1 MAAPNAAS
9 RVNRWLPPR
18 PVMRPGK
25 KLRARMKT
33 RTPRRA
39 IALGEVGGDRLAA
52 VPEADGLLAQPGL
65 EADKDDGHD
74 PPPEQRAPVAMV
86 APGQDRQAQ
95 DQDPEDR
102 RHVPVDPLE
111 PGLDVAEGRD
121 HLALAQRPVGAAQAG
136 VGGADDHADRDEE
149 QGGRDRDRGELLK
162 PGHRASAVWAIG
174 DRIRGATNEAMSV
187 ERAHSSRSAARIAAA
202 GYDRPDAPLPRAGS
216 RDPRRRLRLVDR
228 PAAPSTLVV
237 GGSGGPTIV
246 PVIAS
251 SETVVGPDRILL
263 GLLDATGTT
272 PVGSPQYEVQI
283 GYINVDKDPKTFVI
297 APAPATFVWAIPNQR
312 AVWVQDATFNVA
324 GNWAAVVTV
333 TPPGQ
338 PAEID
343 RAEPAGDRDRPCH
356 PGRREGPS
364 TPTPTSASAGGV
376 LASITTDPSPDPAFY
391 EISEDQ
397 ALAQHK
403 PFVLVF
409 ATPAFCTSRVCGP
422 TLDAVKAVA
431 QTEPGMTFIQVEPY
445 IMNYANG
452 TLQPVLGAG
461 QYPPA
466 QCRGHDRLG
475 NPD

>member
-1 MAAPNAAS
+1 
-9 RVNRWLPPR
+9 
-18 PVMRPGK
+18 
-25 KLRARMKT
+25 
-33 RTPRRA
+33 
-39 IALGEVGGDRLAA
+39 
-52 VPEADGLLAQPGL
+52 
-65 EADKDDGHD
+65 
-74 PPPEQRAPVAMV
+74 
-86 APGQDRQAQ
+86 
-95 DQDPEDR
+95 
-102 RHVPVDPLE
+102 
-111 PGLDVAEGRD
+111 
-121 HLALAQRPVGAAQAG
+121 
-136 VGGADDHADRDEE
+136 
-149 QGGRDRDRGELLK
+149 
-162 PGHRASAVWAIG
+162 
-174 DRIRGATNEAMSV
+174 MSV
-187 ERAHSSRSAARIAAA
+187 ERAHSSDLLPESPPAGTIRAMRPLIVLITAILVAAC
-202 GYDRPDAPLPRAGS
+202 GS
-216 RDPRRRLRLVDR
+216 STIS
-228 PAAPSTLVV
+228 AAPSTLVV

-312 AVWVQDATFNVA
+312 AVWIQDATFNVA

-338 PAEID
+338 PAESTELSLPVTATGHAI
-343 RAEPAGDRDRPCH
+343 RVGAKA
-356 PGRREGPS
+356 PS

-376 LASITTDPSPDPAFY
+376 LASITTDTSPDPAFY
-391 EISEDQ
+391 QVSEDQ
-397 ALAQHK
+397 ALTQHK

-452 TLQPVLGAG
+452 TLQPVLGPGNSLQPNAATTAWG
-461 QYPPA
+461 IQSEPWVYVVDASGTVTASYEAVIVPA
-466 QCRGHDRLG
+466 ELTAAIDKVKSGG
-475 NPD
+475 